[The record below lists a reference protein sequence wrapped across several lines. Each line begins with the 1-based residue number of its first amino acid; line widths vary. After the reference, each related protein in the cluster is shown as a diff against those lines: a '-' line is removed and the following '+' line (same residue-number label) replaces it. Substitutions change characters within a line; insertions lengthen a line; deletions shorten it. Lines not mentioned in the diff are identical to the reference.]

1 MIGADSGSNS
11 QSTTLEGSTLTITP
25 LIRFLLIKKI
35 PKSFFFF
42 SWKIVSGQE
51 KLAMFN
57 CIIDF

>member
-11 QSTTLEGSTLTITP
+11 QSTTLEGSMLTITP
-25 LIRFLLIKKI
+25 LIRFPLIKKI
-35 PKSFFFF
+35 PKSFFFL

-51 KLAMFN
+51 KLALFN